1 MIYIS
6 KMVPTTDKGR
16 FYAFGRVF
24 SGCVSCG
31 QKVRIMGPKYVPGK
45 KEDLCTKPIQRLV
58 FMTVLFFL
66 FSFIRLL
73 IINNK
78 LYVNTF
84 FQDCFDDGSLHS
96 AYWGGALR

>member
-45 KEDLCTKPIQRLV
+45 KDDLCTKPIQRLV
-58 FMTVLFFL
+58 FMTD
-66 FSFIRLL
+66 FIY
-73 IINNK
+73 ITWWFVVNDK
-78 LYVNTF
+78 LSTTTF
-84 FQDCFDDGSLHS
+84 CQDCFDDGSLHS
-96 AYWGGALR
+96 AY

>member
-1 MIYIS
+1 MHFQSGIKNCDAAAPLMIYIS

-58 FMTVLFFL
+58 FMTDFF
-66 FSFIRLL
+66 SIIRLFVV
-73 IINNK
+73 NNK
-78 LYVNTF
+78 LYVNLF
-84 FQDCFDDGSLHS
+84 PGLF
-96 AYWGGALR
+96 